1 MNRTIAALL
10 SGCVLFASAAL
21 AQSRSGIWT
30 TPSAEQVNAVY
41 PEVESLYFDLHR
53 APELAMHEQQT
64 SAKLAERVKALGYE
78 VTTGV
83 GSTGVVAVLR
93 NGVGPTVLLRTDMD
107 ALPIEEKT
115 GSPFAS
121 HVVVKSDSGTSIP
134 VMHACG
140 HDIHMSSWVGTAK
153 LMATNRDRW
162 HGTLIL
168 IGQPAEETGE
178 GAVAMIKD
186 GLLTRFPK
194 PDFALA
200 IHDSAILPVGQV
212 GYTPGYALA
221 AADSVDITIFGRGG
235 HGGQPQDTVDPVVI
249 ASRTV
254 LGLQSIVSREN
265 NPLDPVVITV
275 GTIHGGSK
283 NSIIPDEVKLQLTV
297 RSYKPEVRK
306 RLLASIERVAKGEAL
321 AGGSP
326 QEPSIKVTPA
336 ANAMYNDPALTKRLV
351 AALSHVLGERNVI
364 QVEPK
369 MVFEDF
375 AEFNLAGI
383 PSADFWVGAVN
394 PEKFAAA
401 QQSGTP
407 LPQLHSAMWAPDY
420 APTLRTVMTV
430 EMTELLEL
438 RGTSGLAP
446 KEKPFASLRRC
457 YGTPLSSCPR
467 IALLWLAE

>member
-1 MNRTIAALL
+1 MNRRTLALL
-10 SGCVLFASAAL
+10 SGCVLLTASAA
-21 AQSRSGIWT
+21 AQTRPVTWT
-30 TPSAEQVNAVY
+30 TPSAEQVNAIY

-53 APELAMHEQQT
+53 TPELAMHEQQT
-64 SAKLAERVKALGYE
+64 AAKLAERVKSLGYE

-83 GSTGVVAVLR
+83 GGTDIVAVLR
-93 NGVGPTVLLRTDMD
+93 NGQGPTVLLRTDMD
-107 ALPIEEKT
+107 ALPVEEKT
-115 GSPFAS
+115 GLPYGSQ
-121 HVVVKSDSGTSIP
+121 VLVKSNSGTSIP

-140 HDIHMSSWVGTAK
+140 HDIHMSSWFGTAK

-178 GAVAMIKD
+178 GAPAMIKD
-186 GLLTRFPK
+186 GLFTRFPK

-200 IHDSAILPVGQV
+200 IHDSANQPVGQV
-212 GYTPGYALA
+212 GFTPGYALA
-221 AADSVDITIFGRGG
+221 SADSVDITIFGRGG
-235 HGGQPQDTVDPVVI
+235 HGGRPQNTIDPVVI
-249 ASRTV
+249 AARTV
-254 LGLQSIVSREN
+254 LALQTIVSREN

-275 GTIHGGSK
+275 GTIHGGTK

-306 RLLASIERVAKGEAL
+306 RVLASIERVAKGEAM
-321 AGGSP
+321 AGGAP
-326 QEPSIKVTPA
+326 QEPLVKVTPA

-351 AALSHVLGERNVI
+351 TTLRGVLGQANVVE
-364 QVEPK
+364 VEPT

-383 PSADFWVGAVN
+383 PSADFWVGGVE
-394 PEKFAAA
+394 PVKFAAA

-420 APTLRTVMTV
+420 APTLKTAIIV
-430 EMTELLEL
+430 ETTELLEL
-438 RGTSGLAP
+438 LGH
-446 KEKPFASLRRC
+446 
-457 YGTPLSSCPR
+457 
-467 IALLWLAE
+467 

>member
-1 MNRTIAALL
+1 MNHTILPLL
-10 SGCVLFASAAL
+10 SGCMFLAVSTAAQTSP
-21 AQSRSGIWT
+21 AAWT
-30 TPSAEQVNAVY
+30 TPTAEQVNAIY

-53 APELAMHEQQT
+53 TPELAMREQQT
-64 SAKLAERVKALGYE
+64 AAKLAERMKTLGYE

-83 GSTGVVAVLR
+83 GGTGIVAVLR
-93 NGVGPTVLLRTDMD
+93 NGKGPTVLLRTDMD
-107 ALPIEEKT
+107 ALPIEEAT
-115 GSPFAS
+115 GLPYAS

-140 HDIHMSSWVGTAK
+140 HDIHMSSWIGTAK

-178 GAVAMIKD
+178 GAPAMIKD
-186 GLLTRFPK
+186 GLLTRFPR

-200 IHDSAILPVGQV
+200 IHDSANQPVGQL

-221 AADSVDITIFGRGG
+221 SADSVDITIYGRGG
-235 HGGQPQDTVDPVVI
+235 HGGRPQSTIDPVVI
-249 ASRTV
+249 AARTV
-254 LGLQSIVSREN
+254 LALQTIVSREN

-275 GTIHGGSK
+275 GTIHGGTK

-297 RSYKPEVRK
+297 RTYKPEVRK
-306 RLLASIERVAKGEAL
+306 RVLASIERVAKGEAL
-321 AGGSP
+321 AGGAP
-326 QEPSIKVTPA
+326 KEPLVKVTHA
-336 ANAMYNDPALTKRLV
+336 ANAMYNDPELTKRLV
-351 AALSHVLGERNVI
+351 SNLRGVLGQANVVE
-364 QVEPK
+364 VEPV

-401 QQSGTP
+401 QQSGAP
-407 LPQLHSAMWAPDY
+407 LPQLHSAAWAPDY
-420 APTLRTVMTV
+420 APTIKIAMTV
-430 EMTELLEL
+430 ETTELLEL
-438 RGTSGLAP
+438 LGH
-446 KEKPFASLRRC
+446 
-457 YGTPLSSCPR
+457 
-467 IALLWLAE
+467 